1 MLANIGH
8 KLRGE
13 RLEGGST
20 ITQQVAKNILVG
32 RDRTVDRKL
41 REIIT
46 ARRMEEVMDKDH
58 VMELYLNE
66 IYLGDRSYGV
76 AAAALNYFGKSLEEL
91 NLSEIG
97 YLAALPK
104 APNNYDLSKQ
114 KEKAMDRRNYVLNR
128 MVEDKYITSDEAD
141 HAKTLDLENIRRL
154 TGEEFLASGY
164 FVEEARKKIF
174 SMYGEEELYQGGLSI
189 RTTLDTN
196 LQLIGRRAIRNG
208 LEAYDKRYGYRGA
221 LGNFENFDDWKAR
234 LDAFEAPKDIEDWRL
249 ALVLEA
255 GDKSAKLG
263 LAQKTGEE
271 ERPAQ
276 GTLTL
281 DDMKWA
287 KPVKDDKIGEAPKK
301 LSDVLNL
308 GDIILVSQKPKSKNA
323 YVLQQIP
330 EVNGGLMAMDPH
342 TGRVLT
348 LVGGYSFHQN
358 QYNRATQA
366 LRQPGSAFKPF
377 VYAAALDNGFT
388 PATQVLDAPFV
399 ITRVDEKCYSNEN
412 GVLELRP
419 VDEDGQPIIEEEGEE
434 IIREEGIEAAEED
447 QCERFYKPGNYAEGR
462 FYGLSTLRL
471 GLEKSRNAMTVRLAN
486 DIGMSEIMEYGK
498 HFDIYDDPKPEL
510 GSVLGAGETSMMRLA
525 AAYSTLINGGKRV
538 KPYILD
544 RVQDGKGKTVYVENN
559 EPCELCK
566 AEDWDGGPPPIL
578 PDDREQ
584 VIDPVTAYQVTYMMQ
599 GVIENG
605 TGISIKSLGRPLGGK
620 TGTTNDYKDAW
631 FMGFSP
637 DLVVGVYVGYD
648 SPRSLNNEAG
658 SKAAAPIFKEF
669 MRYALK
675 GEAEVPFRIPE
686 GVSFSPINR
695 VTGEPSFIGAEDYIL
710 EAFKP
715 GTEPKSGDITSTI
728 RVGSGTDTFIS
739 NVSIGTSNIPKPEE
753 ASKPNIDPAENEGG
767 GNENG
772 DEEASNENTE
782 NTLETPDSKLTLPKP
797 EDIDEAAE
805 KEPEEDELEE
815 ELDDG
820 LY

>member
-1 MLANIGH
+1 
-8 KLRGE
+8 
-13 RLEGGST
+13 
-20 ITQQVAKNILVG
+20 
-32 RDRTVDRKL
+32 
-41 REIIT
+41 
-46 ARRMEEVMDKDH
+46 
-58 VMELYLNE
+58 
-66 IYLGDRSYGV
+66 
-76 AAAALNYFGKSLEEL
+76 
-91 NLSEIG
+91 
-97 YLAALPK
+97 
-104 APNNYDLSKQ
+104 
-114 KEKAMDRRNYVLNR
+114 
-128 MVEDKYITSDEAD
+128 
-141 HAKTLDLENIRRL
+141 
-154 TGEEFLASGY
+154 
-164 FVEEARKKIF
+164 
-174 SMYGEEELYQGGLSI
+174 
-189 RTTLDTN
+189 
-196 LQLIGRRAIRNG
+196 
-208 LEAYDKRYGYRGA
+208 
-221 LGNFENFDDWKAR
+221 
-234 LDAFEAPKDIEDWRL
+234 
-249 ALVLEA
+249 
-255 GDKSAKLG
+255 
-263 LAQKTGEE
+263 
-271 ERPAQ
+271 
-276 GTLTL
+276 
-281 DDMKWA
+281 
-287 KPVKDDKIGEAPKK
+287 
-301 LSDVLNL
+301 
-308 GDIILVSQKPKSKNA
+308 
-323 YVLQQIP
+323 
-330 EVNGGLMAMDPH
+330 
-342 TGRVLT
+342 

-566 AEDWDGGPPPIL
+566 ADDWDGGPPPNL

-767 GNENG
+767 DNADGEQ
-772 DEEASNENTE
+772 EASNENAE